1 MQDSIRQQVRSDK
14 VQLWNPPYT
23 PPEDGALARLAAT
36 YISRLAAEGGL
47 HPIAEDEV
55 LAALEELRKHAVAKL
70 CAKTQVT
77 LLGRVIG
84 APGGQKELRAEFD
97 CSTRGAEVREWVRGR
112 LQCGQLRVITGGKS
126 LQDDNSLSEQGWQ
139 CDVARDGKPL
149 KVMMFATGK
158 LPPAGAEAS
167 TSATASAGPVATA
180 ETASVVTAAAAAEQG
195 TVARIR
201 EAAEQLTA
209 EGFGDFELT
218 DASTGRLVP
227 MADGARQAL
236 VVAIALHA
244 RGRAHL
250 LEEGADAASNALEF
264 LVEAD
269 HSFERC
275 RAQGAQQLLN
285 LLVNYGQLQLAAVAE
300 GFGDFELSDA
310 STGRLVPIPDGARQT
325 LVVAIALHARGRAYL
340 LEEGADA
347 ASNALEFL
355 VEADHSFERC
365 RAQGAELFLNQLA
378 NYGELQLDI
387 CWAYALLG
395 DSDHLPDAEARLA
408 KAESMIS
415 RQVDKNFLALAEVR
429 ADQGQ
434 TITPEAI
441 PSVRLWLLRGI
452 ARRFRGDLGAATDL
466 QRARVF
472 LAALRVDDESV
483 ATLLSQGASRV
494 QAVAALRRAQGN
506 IDSAA
511 ASVRASTS
519 QREKAA
525 QYREKQRKFGNTKD
539 GQYVDPDRVLQ
550 LTAMGI
556 REELAVAAFKRTNN
570 DINEALNVLQTVSE
584 DELLGEGKPHKEDA
598 AVVVDDIVV
607 TQLMSITGL
616 EKGPV
621 EKALRKVGGSDVEAA
636 LVLLTT
642 PLEAADPVIAK
653 TEAADAVE
661 ATLADTSDGRPE
673 DSDGRKW
680 HVQLKGGA
688 WKLFEP
694 AVDFKGVAG
703 EEVAYDVGH
712 HRYRAVFTSAS
723 EGYQENLSSKARRL
737 LQKRDPDAESAARE
751 RAMQEAREVVK
762 REL

>member
-139 CDVARDGKPL
+139 CDMARNGKPL
-149 KVMMFATGK
+149 KVMMLATGE

-180 ETASVVTAAAAAEQG
+180 ETASVVTVPAGAEQG

-227 MADGARQAL
+227 MADGARQA
-236 VVAIALHA
+236 
-244 RGRAHL
+244 
-250 LEEGADAASNALEF
+250 
-264 LVEAD
+264 
-269 HSFERC
+269 
-275 RAQGAQQLLN
+275 
-285 LLVNYGQLQLAAVAE
+285 
-300 GFGDFELSDA
+300 
-310 STGRLVPIPDGARQT
+310 

-395 DSDHLPDAEARLA
+395 DIDHLPDAEARLA

-415 RQVDKNFLALAEVR
+415 RQADKNFLTLAEVR

-762 REL
+762 RELGQCLGRRDMEDDVAGASLEQEEMLLRQHFAS

>member
-1 MQDSIRQQVRSDK
+1 
-14 VQLWNPPYT
+14 
-23 PPEDGALARLAAT
+23 
-36 YISRLAAEGGL
+36 
-47 HPIAEDEV
+47 
-55 LAALEELRKHAVAKL
+55 
-70 CAKTQVT
+70 
-77 LLGRVIG
+77 
-84 APGGQKELRAEFD
+84 
-97 CSTRGAEVREWVRGR
+97 
-112 LQCGQLRVITGGKS
+112 
-126 LQDDNSLSEQGWQ
+126 
-139 CDVARDGKPL
+139 
-149 KVMMFATGK
+149 
-158 LPPAGAEAS
+158 
-167 TSATASAGPVATA
+167 
-180 ETASVVTAAAAAEQG
+180 
-195 TVARIR
+195 VARIR

-275 RAQGAQQLLN
+275 RAQGAEQL
-285 LLVNYGQLQLAAVAE
+285 
-300 GFGDFELSDA
+300 
-310 STGRLVPIPDGARQT
+310 
-325 LVVAIALHARGRAYL
+325 
-340 LEEGADA
+340 
-347 ASNALEFL
+347 
-355 VEADHSFERC
+355 
-365 RAQGAELFLNQLA
+365 LNQLA
-378 NYGELQLDI
+378 NYGQLQLDI

-434 TITPEAI
+434 KITPEAI

-452 ARRFRGDLGAATDL
+452 ARRLRGDLGAATDL
-466 QRARVF
+466 HRARVF
-472 LAALRVDDESV
+472 LVALRVDDESV
-483 ATLLSQGASRV
+483 ATLLSLGASRV

-511 ASVRASTS
+511 ASILSSMS
-519 QREKAA
+519 QRKKAA
-525 QYREKQRKFGNTKD
+525 QDREQQRKFGNSKD

-556 REELAVAAFKRTNN
+556 REELAVAALKRTNN
-570 DINEALNVLQTVSE
+570 EINEAFDVLQTVPE
-584 DELLGEGKPHKEDA
+584 DELLGRKKPRKEDA
-598 AVVVDDIVV
+598 AVLVDDIAV
-607 TQLMSITGL
+607 TQLMSMTGL

-636 LVLLTT
+636 LVVLTM
-642 PLEAADPVIAK
+642 PPDAVDPDIAK
-653 TEAADAVE
+653 AEAADAGE
-661 ATLADTSDGRPE
+661 ASSADTGDRRPE
-673 DSDGRKW
+673 DSDGRRW

-694 AVDFKGVAG
+694 AVDFTGVAG
-703 EEVAYDVGH
+703 EEIAYSVGH
-712 HRYRAVFTSAS
+712 HKYRAVFTSSS
-723 EGYQENLSSKARRL
+723 EGYQENLSSNKRRL
-737 LQKRDPDAESAARE
+737 LQKRDPDAESEARE
-751 RAMQEAREVVK
+751 RAMQEAREVVE
-762 REL
+762 RELGRCLGRRDMEDDVAGAPLEQEEMLLRQHFVS